1 MMMKMFLAI
10 IGFLGILGGGILS
23 LSICF
28 FVYIGILAIH
38 NKIMDK

>member
-1 MMMKMFLAI
+1 MIKMFLAI
-10 IGFLGILGGGILS
+10 MGFLGILGGAIFS

-38 NKIMDK
+38 NRIMRK